1 MFKIWGYIKVI
12 LLSMGSLHKR
22 VIEET
27 TLWGL
32 EVLSSTVAVIQGE
45 NANMLTHAL
54 LMSLCYDCCHLCLRH

>member
-1 MFKIWGYIKVI
+1 
-12 LLSMGSLHKR
+12 MGSLHKR

-32 EVLSSTVAVIQGE
+32 EVLTSTVAVIKGK

-54 LMSLCYDCCHLCLRH
+54 LMPLCYDCCHLCLMH

>member
-1 MFKIWGYIKVI
+1 
-12 LLSMGSLHKR
+12 MGSLHKR

-32 EVLSSTVAVIQGE
+32 EVLTSTVAVIKGE

-54 LMSLCYDCCHLCLRH
+54 LMPLC